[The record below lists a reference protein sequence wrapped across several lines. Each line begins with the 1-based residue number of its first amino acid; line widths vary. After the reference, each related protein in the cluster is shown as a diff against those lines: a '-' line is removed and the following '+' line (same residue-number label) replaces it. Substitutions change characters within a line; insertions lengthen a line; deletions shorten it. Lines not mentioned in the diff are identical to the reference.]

1 MKTLIT
7 HINPHLDDIAAI
19 WLFKKFH
26 SQFADAK
33 LEFIS
38 ADDGNKGLE
47 NSADKVYFGVGRGK
61 FDEHKGDI
69 GECAT
74 SLVWKDVLS
83 SDLGPKD
90 EIEKKA
96 YQRIVEWVRL
106 DDTGK
111 MPPGDYDQ
119 FNIPAFI
126 RLKDN
131 NPQTSAKSTELGAQ
145 ILDRILNVLKDD
157 EASEQDWQKRLEFD
171 TKFGKSFAIKSDK
184 IDRPF
189 CRKKGGD
196 LFLINGPKTGYV
208 QFFTPRDNLDL
219 EPLYTKLKEVDKAAG
234 WFLHQSHHILICG
247 SGSSPDS
254 QKTSLSFEQL
264 IEVVKSI

>member
-1 MKTLIT
+1 MKVLIT
-7 HINPHLDDIAAI
+7 HINPHLDDICAI

-26 SQFADAK
+26 PDFADAK
-33 LEFIS
+33 LKFIS
-38 ADDGNKGLE
+38 ADEGNKGLE
-47 NSADKVYFGVGRGK
+47 NSEDKVYFGVGRGK

-74 SLVWKDVLS
+74 SLVWKDTLS
-83 SDLGPKD
+83 SSLKPQN

-96 YQRIVEWVRL
+96 YERIVEWVRL
-106 DDTGK
+106 EDTGK
-111 MPPGDYDQ
+111 LPQGDFDQ

-131 NPQTSAKSTELGAQ
+131 DPQTSSKSTELGAQ

-157 EASEQDWQKRLEFD
+157 EQSEKDWQEKVEFE
-171 TKFGKSFAIKSDK
+171 TKFGKSFALNSDK

-189 CRKKGGD
+189 CKKKGGD
-196 LFLINGPKTGYV
+196 LFLINGPKIGYV
-208 QFFTPRDNLDL
+208 QFFTPRDDVNL
-219 EPLYTKLKEVDKAAG
+219 EPIYQKLKAVDQEAG
-234 WFLHQSHHILICG
+234 WFLHHSHHILICG

-254 QKTSLSFEQL
+254 KRTKLSFEQL
-264 IEVVKSI
+264 IEVAKNV